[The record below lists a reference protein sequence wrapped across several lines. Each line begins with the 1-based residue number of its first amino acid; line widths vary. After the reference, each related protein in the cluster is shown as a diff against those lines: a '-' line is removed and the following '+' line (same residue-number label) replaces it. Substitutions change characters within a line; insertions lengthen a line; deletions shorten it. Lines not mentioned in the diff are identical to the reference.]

1 MAVAADTVYFAIL
14 ADRHTSS
21 PTGIARRRLD
31 AGEAIEETWT
41 RATRWTPNKVVT
53 RFYLKPDP
61 DDEVAM
67 ITESEAWA
75 LLEWFQQRDGSP
87 PFPGGPLV
95 NAWEIIFIGS
105 TAARELLIRLR
116 LDQHGTVPFSG
127 GLALGLRV
135 LHTGTFGRAALTLHQ
150 FLRDAWAVSIEQFG
164 TAPSPTLVEQ
174 VRAEVLAAIVDLPV
188 SVVREKYPSASIG
201 RWNEPRGWSSAAH
214 YGLVLQITAR
224 GALTGEAISELRAQL
239 HCVDDRDV
247 DSDTDHGRR
256 PALRSNGR
264 RPLAVPARRTGSAV
278 VHRGRPP
285 AMAGKPPRRN
295 ERGRVDR
302 GVYVAERRRGT
313 QRIDAAGFSV
323 ISRRQS
329 RIESPRPIHDTSYS

>member
-67 ITESEAWA
+67 ITESEALA

-105 TAARELLIRLR
+105 TAARELLTRLR

-150 FLRDAWAVSIEQFG
+150 LLRDAWAVSIEQFG

-256 PALRSNGR
+256 RGSTRHVDNGR
-264 RPLAVPARRTGSAV
+264 YRAVLRFEAMDADRWLFLLVVRDRRWFTEADLRRWRESLHA
-278 VHRGRPP
+278 
-285 AMAGKPPRRN
+285 AMSEAGLIV
-295 ERGRVDR
+295 ESTWQSG
-302 GVYVAERRRGT
+302 GVAP
-313 QRIDAAGFSV
+313 SV
-323 ISRRQS
+323 
-329 RIESPRPIHDTSYS
+329 